1 MSTARRT
8 MLFAALVVVCAV
20 AGIIYV
26 LDARADSP
34 HAARGS
40 DDAIPADATRLD
52 SIMAEPHVVL
62 SNTGFGDDYGKVEV
76 AATDD
81 PDGPRALAPL
91 DCARVAMAGGTG
103 ICLTVDQ
110 GIVTTYSGKIFD
122 ESFEVEH
129 TFPLPGRPSRARV
142 SPDGRYAAMTVFVF
156 GDSYAASTFSTR
168 TIFVDTTTGES
179 LGNLEDFEVTKGD
192 KTVDA
197 INRNYWGVTFAPDS
211 NTFYATLGIGD
222 GIDLI
227 EGDVSS
233 RTARV
238 INEDIEC
245 PSLSPDGT
253 RDRVQASGRR
263 WAPGGGVAPAR
274 ARPGRRHRDR
284 ARREPQ
290 RRRPGRV
297 ARRCDRALRAPERV
311 GESRLRY
318 VGGSRGRKREA
329 RAPAPGRRVTVG
341 RAHILTLTPPAG
353 ACAFDFTRD
362 ETELGQAGDALDRLV
377 EPHDRVGPVGDEA
390 EHEPIAVVASR
401 AVRYRP
407 GSRDVA
413 TTTGPA
419 VARRGFC
426 CNCSAAMAR

>member
-1 MSTARRT
+1 
-8 MLFAALVVVCAV
+8 
-20 AGIIYV
+20 
-26 LDARADSP
+26 
-34 HAARGS
+34 
-40 DDAIPADATRLD
+40 
-52 SIMAEPHVVL
+52 MAEPHVVL

-91 DCARVAMAGGTG
+91 DCARVAMSGGTG

-238 INEDIEC
+238 VNEDIEC

-253 RDRVQASGRR
+253 RIAFKHRV
-263 WAPGGGVAPAR
+263 GGGLQ
-274 ARPGRRHRDR
+274 
-284 ARREPQ
+284 E
-290 RRRPGRV
+290 
-297 ARRCDRALRAPERV
+297 V
-311 GESRLRY
+311 GWRLHVLDLADGTETELAESRSVDDQAEWLDDATVLY
-318 VGGSRGRKREA
+318 ALPSESGSRGFDTWA
-329 RAPAPGRRVTVG
+329 VPADGSGKPELLLPG
-341 RAHILTLTPPAG
+341 A
-353 ACAFDFTRD
+353 
-362 ETELGQAGDALDRLV
+362 
-377 EPHDRVGPVGDEA
+377 
-390 EHEPIAVVASR
+390 AS
-401 AVRYRP
+401 P
-407 GSRDVA
+407 
-413 TTTGPA
+413 
-419 VARRGFC
+419 
-426 CNCSAAMAR
+426 SAARTS